1 MLGGHT
7 LSLDAQLGHE
17 NVRSL
22 DGKPIVVD
30 KGASEGDRGG
40 KSDRE
45 HDRANGLLRLSGF
58 TTQSMRASDAK
69 DIMSQAAKNE
79 GVEDG
84 LYIRNTLKLKK
95 KQKNPQL
102 GSNPTAS
109 LNTKFLVSTKNYTMY
124 INSRQQIASE
134 IIGLV
139 HIDDHESVTEF

>member
-1 MLGGHT
+1 MVSSLRKLQPETARVMLGGHT

-84 LYIRNTLKLKK
+84 LVTTY
-95 KQKNPQL
+95 KQ
-102 GSNPTAS
+102 G
-109 LNTKFLVSTKNYTMY
+109 
-124 INSRQQIASE
+124 
-134 IIGLV
+134 
-139 HIDDHESVTEF
+139 